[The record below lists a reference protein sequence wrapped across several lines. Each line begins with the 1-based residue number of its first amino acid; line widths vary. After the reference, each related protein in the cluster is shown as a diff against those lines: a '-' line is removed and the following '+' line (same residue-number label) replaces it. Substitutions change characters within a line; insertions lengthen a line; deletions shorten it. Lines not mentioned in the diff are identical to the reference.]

1 MDASITI
8 LKDHELNNAEQ
19 QKLVGGVSQTDYQ
32 TRDTAIDGVTVF
44 RRALLDWAD
53 CWTETNLNYDEHEVN
68 QEKTYEEHTRK
79 PQRQY
84 DSS

>member
-44 RRALLDWAD
+44 RRALLD
-53 CWTETNLNYDEHEVN
+53 
-68 QEKTYEEHTRK
+68 
-79 PQRQY
+79 
-84 DSS
+84 